1 MLWGIYARNGFEGAN
16 AFREG
21 LLKSGQQA
29 VIQSVNDYTSG
40 QLEGFDVVVVF
51 GLQWKG
57 AWVLRD
63 YQAAGIKVVVVDYGY
78 CKRTNHIF
86 DWKSGHWQ
94 VSLGGL
100 NNVPVG
106 DFPSDRWDAL
116 GIQIK
121 ERGGDPNGHTL
132 ICTQTTGDASHGHDE
147 KGIQQ
152 WVNEQF
158 QKWQNPILR
167 PHPLQDHLTYGK
179 QILPGSLKSALEA
192 ARRVVVMNSNTGH
205 EALIAGVPVTATMPA
220 AYSELTG
227 ELPTVENRLKYFHRL
242 AYGQWTWEEMRN
254 GLPQDF
260 LMNYSLK

>member
-1 MLWGIYARNGFEGAN
+1 MKWGILARNGFEGAN
-16 AFREG
+16 AFRDG
-21 LLKSGQQA
+21 LLETGQQA

-40 QLEGFDVVVVF
+40 PIESHDVVVVF

-63 YQAAGIKVVVVDYGY
+63 YQAAGIPVVVVDYGY

-116 GIQIK
+116 GIEIK
-121 ERGGDPNGHTL
+121 ERGGNPDGYTL
-132 ICTQTTGDASHGHDE
+132 ICTQTTGDASHGCDE
-147 KGIQQ
+147 QGIQQ

-158 QKWQNPILR
+158 QKWPKPILR
-167 PHPLQDHLTYGK
+167 PHPLQEHLTYDK
-179 QILPGSLKSALEA
+179 PTLPGSLKNALED

-205 EALIAGVPVTATMPA
+205 EALIAGVPVTSTMPA

-227 ELPTVENRLKYFHRL
+227 ELPSMETRLRYFHRL
-242 AYGQWTWEEMRN
+242 AYGQWTWDEMRQ
-254 GLPQDF
+254 GLPQKF
-260 LMNYSLK
+260 LMDCLLK